1 MQVWLDLINQAEE
14 YHGINT
20 FSISTSTANTHL
32 HRYLNDVRHPKEI
45 SLIDA
50 LYKIDNKCFQD

>member
-32 HRYLNDVRHPKEI
+32 HKYLNVVRHPKEI
-45 SLIDA
+45 PLIDA
-50 LYKIDNKCFQD
+50 FI